1 MIAWE
6 YCCHEM
12 QSHDSVEIEA
22 ALLLLGNK
30 GWEAVCM
37 IPNGPYLLLKR
48 PQSSDG
54 NSEVV
59 DSTFGND
66 PF

>member
-6 YCCHEM
+6 YCCHELK
-12 QSHDSVEIEA
+12 SRDSAEIEA
-22 ALLLLGNK
+22 ALLLLGDK

-48 PQSSDG
+48 PRTSDG
-54 NSEVV
+54 NSDVV
-59 DSTFGND
+59 ALTGPD
-66 PF
+66 

>member
-6 YCCHEM
+6 YICYELK
-12 QSHDSVEIEA
+12 SNDSVEIEA

-48 PQSSDG
+48 PQISDEH
-54 NSEVV
+54 SEV
-59 DSTFGND
+59 GILKL
-66 PF
+66 